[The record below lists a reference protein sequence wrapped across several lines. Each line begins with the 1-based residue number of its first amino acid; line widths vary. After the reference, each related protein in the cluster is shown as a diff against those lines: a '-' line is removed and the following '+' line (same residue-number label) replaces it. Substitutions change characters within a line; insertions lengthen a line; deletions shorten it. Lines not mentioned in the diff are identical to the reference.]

1 LASLRSV
8 FHLALAFGEFRRG
21 RASGPART
29 SMPSFGH
36 DMAFLPAGN
45 EPSAAAMRDQEFA
58 LSARLLGISECLW
71 AGLWL
76 VWWAWR
82 SPPWS

>member
-1 LASLRSV
+1 MSV
-8 FHLALAFGEFRRG
+8 
-21 RASGPART
+21 
-29 SMPSFGH
+29 PSFGH

-45 EPSAAAMRDQEFA
+45 EPSAATMSDQELA
-58 LSARLLGISECLW
+58 QSARLLGIFECLC

-82 SPPWS
+82 SPPSL

>member
-1 LASLRSV
+1 
-8 FHLALAFGEFRRG
+8 
-21 RASGPART
+21 
-29 SMPSFGH
+29 MPSFGP

-45 EPSAAAMRDQEFA
+45 EPSAATMGDQEFA
-58 LSARLLGISECLW
+58 GIGRLLGISECLC

-82 SPPWS
+82 SPPLL